1 MKRKDGFVLQT
12 IGEDT
17 FAVALT
23 PASAAVGSMIK
34 LNSTAAALFA
44 LLEKECTEEDCV
56 CALTSRYGVAREVAE
71 RDVAAFLAGLKDH
84 GVRLSAL

>member
-34 LNSTAAALFA
+34 LNRTAALLFD

-56 CALTSRYGVAREVAE
+56 NALTARYGVAREVAE
-71 RDVAAFLAGLKDH
+71 RDVAAFLAGLSEA
-84 GVRLSAL
+84 GLLA

>member
-34 LNSTAAALFA
+34 LNRTAALLFG
-44 LLEKECTEEDCV
+44 LLENECTEEDCIT
-56 CALTSRYGVAREVAE
+56 ALVERYGISREVAE
-71 RDVAAFLAGLKDH
+71 RDTRAFLAGLSEA
-84 GVRLSAL
+84 GLLA